1 MTKILRIINRFNVGG
16 PVNNALYL
24 SRYLD
29 SKFETKLIG
38 GIHTEE
44 EISAEFMF
52 QELEVSYELIPEMSR
67 SIKLWS
73 DFVAYRKISKI
84 IKEYQPDIVHTHASK
99 AGLIG
104 RLAAIRHGVPVIIHT
119 FHGHVFHSYFGWL
132 KTRVFITIEQIL
144 ALKTNAIIAISPLQ
158 LQELSQTFKIA
169 PTRKFHLIPLG
180 FNLYPYIQRQD
191 EKREAFRSKYQ
202 LKEQEIA
209 ICIIGRLVPIKNHAL
224 FIEALAELK
233 TTHQLTF
240 RAFVVGDGF
249 LKAELLEQAEKLGLS
264 TSQDTK
270 PADVCFT
277 SWITDTAP
285 VYAGCDIV
293 ALSSKNEGTPVTL
306 IEAQAALK
314 PIVSTPAGG
323 TEDILYPSSFHKISL
338 PNPKDF
344 AQNIRDIMVLLQTEK
359 PAEAIRKVCIDR
371 FAYQNL
377 VNKMQML
384 YTKLLK

>member
-1 MTKILRIINRFNVGG
+1 
-16 PVNNALYL
+16 
-24 SRYLD
+24 
-29 SKFETKLIG
+29 
-38 GIHTEE
+38 
-44 EISAEFMF
+44 
-52 QELEVSYELIPEMSR
+52 
-67 SIKLWS
+67 
-73 DFVAYRKISKI
+73 
-84 IKEYQPDIVHTHASK
+84 
-99 AGLIG
+99 
-104 RLAAIRHGVPVIIHT
+104 
-119 FHGHVFHSYFGWL
+119 
-132 KTRVFITIEQIL
+132 
-144 ALKTNAIIAISPLQ
+144 
-158 LQELSQTFKIA
+158 
-169 PTRKFHLIPLG
+169 
-180 FNLYPYIQRQD
+180 
-191 EKREAFRSKYQ
+191 
-202 LKEQEIA
+202 
-209 ICIIGRLVPIKNHAL
+209 
-224 FIEALAELK
+224 
-233 TTHQLTF
+233 
-240 RAFVVGDGF
+240 VVGDGF